1 MAAGRRWNW
10 GGIVASGRGIGRR
23 LGGVLAAY
31 LLVLQAV
38 LTGLAL
44 GAAPVAADP
53 FSVICQGVTT
63 SSPEAPAKG
72 HAALPDCCV
81 AGCAMFGG
89 GMAPPPDLAA
99 AIQAGTQRA
108 FGLAADPAAVARASA
123 ERSANHPRGPPV
135 RI

>member
-1 MAAGRRWNW
+1 M
-10 GGIVASGRGIGRR
+10 ASGRGIGRR

-53 FSVICQGVTT
+53 FSVLCRTDAAAPQET
-63 SSPEAPAKG
+63 PAKSG
-72 HAALPDCCV
+72 HKALPDCCV

-89 GMAPPPDLAA
+89 GMAPPPDAA
-99 AIQAGTQRA
+99 ASIGAHASQV
-108 FGLAADPAAVARASA
+108 LAPAAVQADVARAA
-123 ERSANHPRGPPV
+123 ADRSSHHPRGPPV

>member
-1 MAAGRRWNW
+1 MAAARRWN
-10 GGIVASGRGIGRR
+10 GGDIVASARGMGRR

-53 FSVICQGVTT
+53 FSVICQGAGAV
-63 SSPEAPAKG
+63 SSPEAPKG

-89 GMAPPPDLAA
+89 GMAPPPDDAAGLGAGASQVRAPAA
-99 AIQAGTQRA
+99 AHVDVGRA
-108 FGLAADPAAVARASA
+108 AAD
-123 ERSANHPRGPPV
+123 RSSHHPRGPPV

>member
-1 MAAGRRWNW
+1 M
-10 GGIVASGRGIGRR
+10 GRR

-53 FSVICQGVTT
+53 FSVLCRT
-63 SSPEAPAKG
+63 EAAAPQDVPAKSG
-72 HAALPDCCV
+72 HKALPDCCV

-89 GMAPPPDLAA
+89 GMAPPPDVAGAPAGTPALAA
-99 AIQAGTQRA
+99 AG
-108 FGLAADPAAVARASA
+108 AAEEPEAARASA
-123 ERSANHPRGPPV
+123 DRSAHQPRGPPV
-135 RI
+135 RS